1 LADESEKLPGSQ
13 ESVLTNTGTEPAEPK
28 MFKVVLLNDH
38 YTTMEFVVTVLV
50 KVFQKPSA
58 EATAIMLDVHKKGAG
73 TCGVY
78 TFDVAMSKI
87 DQVHKLAQENDFPLR
102 CTSEP
107 A

>member
-1 LADESEKLPGSQ
+1 LANETEKTPDFQ
-13 ESVLTNTGTEPAEPK
+13 ESVLTRTGTELTEPK
-28 MFKVVLLNDH
+28 MFKVILLNDH

-50 KVFQKPSA
+50 KVFQKSAA

-73 TCGVY
+73 VCGVY
-78 TFDVAMSKI
+78 TFDSAMSKI
-87 DQVHKLAQENDFPLR
+87 DQVHKMAQENEFPLK